1 MPITLLLVSCAS
13 FLNEMKDKK
22 NRLGNTGITVSGLCF
37 GTLTMTP
44 MQKNLTVKEGAALL
58 VCAYEEGITF
68 ADTAQY
74 YENYAYL
81 KEALRTI
88 PRDRYVIATKSYA
101 WDKETARQA
110 LDEALFA
117 LDTDY
122 IDIFLL
128 HEQESE
134 HTLRGHAEALAYFCT
149 MRKKGYIRATGLSTH
164 RLAGVKAAL
173 SHEDIQIIHPI
184 VNKEGI
190 GIPEGTMAEM
200 ETLLLQAKAQQK
212 GIYAMKPLGGGHLIA
227 DYNESMRFALSRP
240 YVDAVAVGMQSEDE
254 VRCNAAL
261 ARGERNLQLE
271 EKLKKKTRKLHVA
284 EYCIGCGACEKR
296 CRQGGIRVINGR
308 AVPNDH
314 CILCGYCA
322 KACPEFCIKVI

>member
-1 MPITLLLVSCAS
+1 M
-13 FLNEMKDKK
+13 
-22 NRLGNTGITVSGLCF
+22 
-37 GTLTMTP
+37 
-44 MQKNLTVKEGAALL
+44 KEGAALL

-134 HTLRGHAEALAYFCT
+134 HTLRATRKRWHIFVPCEKRVYTGHRTL
-149 MRKKGYIRATGLSTH
+149 H
-164 RLAGVKAAL
+164 PPAGRGQSRP

-190 GIPEGTMAEM
+190 GIPDGTMAEM
-200 ETLLLQAKAQQK
+200 ETLL
-212 GIYAMKPLGGGHLIA
+212 
-227 DYNESMRFALSRP
+227 
-240 YVDAVAVGMQSEDE
+240 
-254 VRCNAAL
+254 
-261 ARGERNLQLE
+261 
-271 EKLKKKTRKLHVA
+271 
-284 EYCIGCGACEKR
+284 
-296 CRQGGIRVINGR
+296 CRQRPNKRVST
-308 AVPNDH
+308 
-314 CILCGYCA
+314 L
-322 KACPEFCIKVI
+322 